1 MQKRIAA
8 CGLAGLLATIGLAQT
23 PSPGQVNYQ
32 QLDYPYLDPYTT
44 SGAPATEQWYET
56 HFMRWAV
63 YSPFFDL
70 DTSWYPHAL
79 FYDDSYAIYPSSQV
93 YSEHP
98 EWVLHDQYGNR
109 LYIPWGCS
117 GGTCP
122 QYAGDISNAA
132 YRAWWISNAQT
143 TMNRG
148 HYTGIWVD
156 DVNMNFNVSDGNGNL
171 VTPID
176 FNTGLPMTYTAWR
189 NYMALFMQQ
198 IRQAFAGSELV
209 ENTIWFAGPPGV
221 QEADPYVQQ
230 QIRTATNL
238 NLEQGVASNTGL
250 TGGTGPWSVYAY
262 FAYIDQVHAMGVSVT
277 LEEYQVTPAQQQ
289 YGLASY
295 FMISN
300 GNDRIGDATTS
311 PVDWF
316 SGYSVNLGTPLGPRT
331 YTNGVFQ
338 RNFTN
343 GIALLGEPG
352 LAAHTITFPI
362 AFTTLSG
369 SSVTSVTISGSQG
382 IVLLGSTAGLTPPQA
397 VQAPVQTPVVQQP
410 APAPFVILRELS
422 SLTPTYE
429 WQSWG
434 TPQMNTSVVGDPIRL
449 DGVQYAKGLGVHAYS
464 ELHYALWGNCTS
476 FTATVGVDDEIPAGL
491 GSLAFQVWADGHL
504 LFNSGTMEAGSPVG
518 HVSVNLT
525 GYQTLGLVVTNGT
538 YMAPSWA
545 VPDDHADWANAIVG
559 CIH

>member
-8 CGLAGLLATIGLAQT
+8 CIVVGLIAVTAVSAQT

-32 QLDYPYLDPYTT
+32 QLDAPYLDQYTT
-44 SGAPATEQWYET
+44 SPTPALEQWFET
-56 HFMRWAV
+56 HFMRMGV
-63 YSPFFDL
+63 FSPYFDA
-70 DTSWYPHAL
+70 DTAWYTKSL
-79 FYDDSYAIYPSSQV
+79 FYDDLYAIYPGSEV
-93 YSEHP
+93 YDQNP
-98 EWVLHDQYGNR
+98 QWILHDQKGNR

-117 GGTCP
+117 GGTCASF
-122 QYAGDISNAA
+122 AGDISNPAF
-132 YRAWWISNAQT
+132 RAWWISNAGT
-143 TMNRG
+143 IMNRG
-148 HYTGIWVD
+148 HYMGIWVD
-156 DVNMNFNVSDGNGNL
+156 DVNMNFNVSDGTGNL
-171 VTPID
+171 VAPID

-189 NYMALFMQQ
+189 SYVAEFTQQ
-198 IRQAFAGSELV
+198 IRQSFPNAELC
-209 ENTIWFAGPPGV
+209 ENTIWFAGPSGV
-221 QEADPYVQQ
+221 QEADPYVQE

-250 TGGTGPWSVYAY
+250 TGGTGQWSVYGY
-262 FAYIDQVHAMGVSVT
+262 FAYIDQVHALGVSVT

-316 SGYSVNLGTPLGPRT
+316 SGYGVNLGTPLGPRT
-331 YTNGVFQ
+331 YSSGVFR

-352 LAAHTITFPI
+352 LAAQTITFPI

-369 SSVTSVTISGSQG
+369 ASVTSVTLSGSQG
-382 IVLLGSTAGLTPPQA
+382 IILIGSTAGLIPP
-397 VQAPVQTPVVQQP
+397 VKAPVVAP
-410 APAPFVILRELS
+410 APAPYSVLRYLS

-434 TPQMNTSVVGDPIRL
+434 TPQMNTSVIGDPIRL

-476 FTATVGVDDEIPAGL
+476 FTATVGVDDEIPVGL

-504 LFNSGTMEAGSPVG
+504 LYNSGTMEAGSPVG

-525 GYQTLGLVVTNGT
+525 GYQTLGLVVTNGI
-538 YMAPSWA
+538 YMAVSGA

-559 CIH
+559 CAH